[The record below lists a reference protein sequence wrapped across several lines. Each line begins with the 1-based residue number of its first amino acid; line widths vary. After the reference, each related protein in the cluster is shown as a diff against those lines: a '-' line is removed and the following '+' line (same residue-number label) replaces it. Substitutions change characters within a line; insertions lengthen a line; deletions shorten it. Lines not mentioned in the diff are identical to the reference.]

1 MRFSELLK
9 IELMKYR
16 RSKII
21 PLIFIAPILVSAPVL
36 PILVRI
42 SLRNTPTHGLPC
54 LFRALCSTP
63 TTCCLSA

>member
-9 IELMKYR
+9 IERTKYR
-16 RSKII
+16 RTKII
-21 PLIFIAPILVSAPVL
+21 PLIFIAPILVVSSG
-36 PILVRI
+36 I

-63 TTCCLSA
+63 TTCSHSA